1 MTTPHVTTPDRAGVP
16 MGAAGIG
23 CAALVAG
30 AAPAGVGIERVVHR
44 SDKAVVA
51 IGRQD
56 GQPVVAKRPMDD
68 PYWVGRRQLRIR
80 TRLPAAGLPR
90 SRLAQ
95 LRQTLRQARRDPR
108 ALTR

>member
-1 MTTPHVTTPDRAGVP
+1 MATPDRAGVP
-16 MGAAGIG
+16 MGAAGDVF
-23 CAALVAG
+23 AALVAR
-30 AAPAGVGIERVVHR
+30 AATAGVGIERVVHR

-56 GQPVVAKRPMDD
+56 GRPVVAKLPMDD
-68 PYWVGRRQLRIR
+68 PYWVGRRQLRIH
-80 TRLPAAGLPR
+80 TRLPAADLAR

-95 LRQTLRQARRDPR
+95 LRQTLQQARRDTQ